1 MRKMTLKTT
10 LFSAALLASV
20 LEVQAQN
27 NPITFTRD
35 MTFRETYG
43 WANSM
48 CTPKIGDFDNDGVND
63 LWLDGQRQSYSW
75 QTRTV
80 FAKGL
85 GEWIRPSYRRLI
97 RYGRRMKT
105 VISYWTVKAIRL

>member
-35 MTFRETYG
+35 MTFRET
-43 WANSM
+43 
-48 CTPKIGDFDNDGVND
+48 
-63 LWLDGQRQSYSW
+63 
-75 QTRTV
+75 
-80 FAKGL
+80 
-85 GEWIRPSYRRLI
+85 
-97 RYGRRMKT
+97 
-105 VISYWTVKAIRL
+105 

>member
-1 MRKMTLKTT
+1 MKKETFKQV

-20 LEVQAQN
+20 FEVQAQD

-35 MTFRETYG
+35 MTFRENYG

-63 LWLDGQRQSYSW
+63 LWLNVLSPNPLAN
-75 QTRTV
+75 TV
-80 FAKGL
+80 RVCQL
-85 GEWIRPSYRRLI
+85 YD
-97 RYGRRMKT
+97 
-105 VISYWTVKAIRL
+105 

>member
-1 MRKMTLKTT
+1 MKKETFKQV

-20 LEVQAQN
+20 FEVQAQD

-35 MTFRETYG
+35 MTFRENYG

-63 LWLDGQRQSYSW
+63 LWLDGVLCLPKDW
-75 QTRTV
+75 E
-80 FAKGL
+80 KGRS
-85 GEWIRPSYRRLI
+85 RPTLN
-97 RYGRRMKT
+97 
-105 VISYWTVKAIRL
+105 L

>member
-1 MRKMTLKTT
+1 MKKETFKQM
-10 LFSAALLASV
+10 LFSAALLTSV
-20 LEVQAQN
+20 FEVQAQD

-35 MTFRETYG
+35 MTFRENYD

-48 CTPKIGDFDNDGVND
+48 CTPKIGDFDNDGIND

-85 GEWIRPSYRRLI
+85 GER
-97 RYGRRMKT
+97 T
-105 VISYWTVKAIRL
+105 FQADF

>member
-1 MRKMTLKTT
+1 MKKETFKQV

-20 LEVQAQN
+20 FEVQAQD

-35 MTFRETYG
+35 MTFRENYG

-63 LWLDGQRQSYSW
+63 LWLDSVNRIVGKPVLCLPKDW
-75 QTRTV
+75 E
-80 FAKGL
+80 KGRS
-85 GEWIRPSYRRLI
+85 RPTLN
-97 RYGRRMKT
+97 
-105 VISYWTVKAIRL
+105 L